1 MWILNDF
8 AMISPVDRR
17 FDYFLWEPKP
27 GAQFG
32 DYLSTYYQH
41 ILDIKCTLESM
52 VFRTSPGYV
61 SSLQGNY
68 SHFCISE
75 LSRFICCF
83 PESFRATRYTVSNG
97 FSWLESSVSNQHVDI
112 LPATQ
117 TLNEWSI

>member
-32 DYLSTYYQH
+32 DYLPTINISW
-41 ILDIKCTLESM
+41 ISNALLSRW
-52 VFRTSPGYV
+52 F
-61 SSLQGNY
+61 
-68 SHFCISE
+68 SE
-75 LSRFICCF
+75 LPQDMLVPCRVIIPISVFLSCQDSYVASLNHLHGLKWF
-83 PESFRATRYTVSNG
+83 FL
-97 FSWLESSVSNQHVDI
+97 LESSVSNQHVDI
-112 LPATQ
+112 LPTTQ